1 VQLNT
6 KFDKLRGGGDGMYF
20 VDREELTLKLAYI
33 NQLSQVLEE
42 SEGYALERIA
52 HMLIESVVDVGNM
65 IIDGFIMRDPGSYK
79 DVLDILEMEQVIPAQ
94 DAQMMRN
101 TLYLR
106 QWFVRDYINIDHN
119 EVKRVFMEN
128 IASYKQFK
136 ANVDAFIENEL
147 GPVSAF
153 GKGGKVEEV

>member
-1 VQLNT
+1 
-6 KFDKLRGGGDGMYF
+6 MYF

-106 QWFVRDYINIDHN
+106 QWFVRDYINIDYN

>member
-1 VQLNT
+1 
-6 KFDKLRGGGDGMYF
+6 MYF
-20 VDREELTLKLAYI
+20 VDREELALKLDYI
-33 NQLSQVLEE
+33 DVLSNELAQ
-42 SEGYALERIA
+42 SEGFALERIA

-79 DVLDILEMEQVIPAQ
+79 DVLDILEMEKVIPVQYAE
-94 DAQMMRN
+94 MMRS

-106 QWFVRDYINIDHN
+106 QWFVRDYINIDHA
-119 EVKRVFMEN
+119 EVKRVFMDN
-128 IASYKQFK
+128 IESYQHFK
-136 ANVDAFIENEL
+136 AHVNTFIEHEL

>member
-1 VQLNT
+1 
-6 KFDKLRGGGDGMYF
+6 MYF

-42 SEGYALERIA
+42 SKGYALERIA

>member
-1 VQLNT
+1 
-6 KFDKLRGGGDGMYF
+6 MYF
-20 VDREELTLKLAYI
+20 VDREELALKLDYI
-33 NQLSQVLEE
+33 DALSNELAQ
-42 SEGYALERIA
+42 SEGFALERIA

-79 DVLDILEMEQVIPAQ
+79 DVLDILEMEKVIPVQYAE
-94 DAQMMRN
+94 MMRS

-106 QWFVRDYINIDHN
+106 QWFVRDYINIDHA
-119 EVKRVFMEN
+119 EVKRVFMDN
-128 IASYKQFK
+128 IESYQHFK
-136 ANVDAFIENEL
+136 AHVNTFIEHEL

>member
-1 VQLNT
+1 
-6 KFDKLRGGGDGMYF
+6 MYF

-136 ANVDAFIENEL
+136 ANVDTFIENEL

>member
-1 VQLNT
+1 
-6 KFDKLRGGGDGMYF
+6 MYF

-94 DAQMMRN
+94 DAQMMRD

-136 ANVDAFIENEL
+136 ANVDTFIENEL

>member
-1 VQLNT
+1 MQLNT
-6 KFDKLRGGGDGMYF
+6 KFDKLRDGGDGMYF

-42 SEGYALERIA
+42 SKGYALERIA

>member
-1 VQLNT
+1 MQLNT
-6 KFDKLRGGGDGMYF
+6 KFDKLRDGGDGMYF

-65 IIDGFIMRDPGSYK
+65 IIDRFIMRDPGSYK

-128 IASYKQFK
+128 IASYKKFK

>member
-1 VQLNT
+1 
-6 KFDKLRGGGDGMYF
+6 MYF

-65 IIDGFIMRDPGSYK
+65 IIDGFIMRDSGSYK

-136 ANVDAFIENEL
+136 ANVDTFIENEL

>member
-1 VQLNT
+1 
-6 KFDKLRGGGDGMYF
+6 MYF
-20 VDREELTLKLAYI
+20 VDREELALKLDYI
-33 NQLSQVLEE
+33 DTLSNELAQ
-42 SEGYALERIA
+42 SEGFALERIA

-79 DVLDILEMEQVIPAQ
+79 DVLDILEMEKVIPVQYAE
-94 DAQMMRN
+94 MMRS

-106 QWFVRDYINIDHN
+106 QWFVRDYINIDHA

-128 IASYKQFK
+128 IESYQHFK
-136 ANVDAFIENEL
+136 ADVNMFIEHEL

>member
-1 VQLNT
+1 VQRNT
-6 KFDKLRGGGDGMYF
+6 KFDKLRSGGDGMYF

-94 DAQMMRN
+94 DAQMMRD

-136 ANVDAFIENEL
+136 ANVDTFIENEL

>member
-1 VQLNT
+1 
-6 KFDKLRGGGDGMYF
+6 MYF

-94 DAQMMRN
+94 DAQMTRD

-136 ANVDAFIENEL
+136 ANVDTFIENEL

>member
-1 VQLNT
+1 MQRNT
-6 KFDKLRGGGDGMYF
+6 KFDKLRSGGDGMYF

-94 DAQMMRN
+94 DAQMMRD

-136 ANVDAFIENEL
+136 ANVDTFIENEL

>member
-1 VQLNT
+1 MQLNT
-6 KFDKLRGGGDGMYF
+6 KFDKLRDGGDGMYF

>member
-1 VQLNT
+1 MQLNT
-6 KFDKLRGGGDGMYF
+6 KFDKLRSGGDGMYF

-65 IIDGFIMRDPGSYK
+65 IIDGFIMRDSGSYK

-136 ANVDAFIENEL
+136 ANVDTFIENEL

>member
-1 VQLNT
+1 MQLNT
-6 KFDKLRGGGDGMYF
+6 KFDKLRDGGDGMYF
-20 VDREELTLKLAYI
+20 VDREELTLKLAYS

>member
-1 VQLNT
+1 
-6 KFDKLRGGGDGMYF
+6 MYF
-20 VDREELTLKLAYI
+20 VDREELTFKLAYI

-42 SEGYALERIA
+42 SKGYALERIA

-79 DVLDILEMEQVIPAQ
+79 DVLDILEMEQVIPVQ